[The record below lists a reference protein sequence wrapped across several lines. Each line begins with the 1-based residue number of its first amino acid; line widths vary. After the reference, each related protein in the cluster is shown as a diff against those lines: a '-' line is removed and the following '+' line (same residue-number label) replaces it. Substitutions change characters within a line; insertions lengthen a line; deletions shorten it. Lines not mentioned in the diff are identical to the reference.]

1 MHEDYADDDNAS
13 TDLNG
18 GVINAS
24 SDCALE
30 REAFDDFVT
39 RGIPYAFGGYNSD
52 DSFIAGNENEV
63 EEFFIYLLQMLV
75 IFDLKL
81 NKKMILHKQGS

>member
-39 RGIPYAFGGYNSD
+39 RGIPNTFGGYDYD
-52 DSFIAGNENEV
+52 DSFISGRKNEA
-63 EEFFIYLLQMLV
+63 EEFFYIPTTNDGD
-75 IFDLKL
+75 IPF
-81 NKKMILHKQGS
+81 